1 MKAENTWPNE
11 SYTISL
17 ARMLHYNYSS
27 QLLPVS
33 FQRYYFQSTSVST
46 ELRMNSEWNEMFR
59 DEVDDE
65 NNGVIEDRGNQQSE
79 FFLP

>member
-1 MKAENTWPNE
+1 MKIVKAENILSNE
-11 SYTISL
+11 SYTIL
-17 ARMLHYNYSS
+17 PCNYFS
-27 QLLPVS
+27 QLLTS
-33 FQRYYFQSTSVST
+33 FQKYYFQSTSVST

>member
-1 MKAENTWPNE
+1 MPNE

-17 ARMLHYNYSS
+17 ATMLRCNYFS
-27 QLLPVS
+27 QLLIS
-33 FQRYYFQSTSVST
+33 FQKYYFQSTSVST